1 MNSKSSERSSSTL
14 LPIALICFLLIQ
26 MAFTALM
33 WRDVRA
39 LRGDLQFAR
48 TSAITGMTSKGA
60 CPGLEIGTKAPA
72 LVLSDTNGNQVS
84 LDDYEGKS
92 VLLVFS
98 STTCPYCEQLYDDLK
113 LYDEQFRTDSSVLL
127 LVSRSAD
134 VTENQTLK
142 QEQAFEFAVLNATD
156 EVFQAFFIPGT
167 PTAVLVSDEG
177 TISACSVVS
186 DVEGI
191 AKFVAAYTE

>member
-1 MNSKSSERSSSTL
+1 M
-14 LPIALICFLLIQ
+14 
-26 MAFTALM
+26 
-33 WRDVRA
+33 
-39 LRGDLQFAR
+39 
-48 TSAITGMTSKGA
+48 
-60 CPGLEIGTKAPA
+60 
-72 LVLSDTNGNQVS
+72 
-84 LDDYEGKS
+84 
-92 VLLVFS
+92 
-98 STTCPYCEQLYDDLK
+98 
-113 LYDEQFRTDSSVLL
+113 L

-156 EVFQAFFIPGT
+156 EVFQAFSIPGT